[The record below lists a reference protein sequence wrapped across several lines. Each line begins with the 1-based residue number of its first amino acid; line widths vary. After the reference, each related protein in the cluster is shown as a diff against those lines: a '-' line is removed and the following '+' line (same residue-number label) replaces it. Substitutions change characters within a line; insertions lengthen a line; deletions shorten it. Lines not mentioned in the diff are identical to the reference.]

1 MAGKATVTHRKDMR
15 TAMIDL
21 CCKPREIEMRPQ
33 TVALVGLGIR
43 EFAHVFLSRAS
54 IGFIDEMCIQKGIVG
69 EPVIFQ
75 TREDVKARKISIGG
89 AGATVHEKAL
99 RWILG
104 EFALELLSKYCK
116 SC

>member
-1 MAGKATVTHRKDMR
+1 MKPKITLGPQLVAATGQGISKMTDIILSHKRLPYLNE
-15 TAMIDL
+15 L
-21 CCKPREIEMRPQ
+21 CE
-33 TVALVGLGIR
+33 A
-43 EFAHVFLSRAS
+43 
-54 IGFIDEMCIQKGIVG
+54 KGVVG

-75 TREDVKARKISIGG
+75 THEDVKARKISIVG